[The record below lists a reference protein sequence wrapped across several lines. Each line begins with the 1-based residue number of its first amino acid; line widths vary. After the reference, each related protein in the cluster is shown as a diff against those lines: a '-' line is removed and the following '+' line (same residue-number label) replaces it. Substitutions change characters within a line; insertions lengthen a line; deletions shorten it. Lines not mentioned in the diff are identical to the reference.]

1 MAPDPMNP
9 SVRDETKTSIDTLV
23 DLLKSRGKMELNAI
37 ATALGVDSNLV
48 ESWAKVLENG
58 GLVKIDY
65 EVGKMYLEPLG
76 VSKETIPNIKS
87 KMTAQEQAI
96 EQGISADKISIDKYV
111 SALEN
116 LSGQV
121 SGVEAEYKK
130 RMPEIQQMIGE
141 LNKAYA
147 SVGATEKSID
157 EIKKSAES
165 AYAGL
170 SKRIGELNTSMSSF
184 GGTNSDASIGQSVER
199 LNALRQK
206 AVDTEKTIAEI
217 EKNKNRAFDTIMKSI
232 DSEVK
237 EIRRQIT
244 DANKDIE
251 TQLSANKAEM
261 ESVLKYIQGQNS
273 EAKRLSDQLKGFK
286 GEQESYRK
294 SMETISN
301 EARDK
306 FSRLNDQLEKDIHI
320 IDENSK
326 AMTQKLDSVKGIF
339 GGVNNFDQALKN
351 ARSEID
357 GLRKEAVATKTE
369 IEELAGQLRA
379 FKSMS
384 NLTLDKS
391 MDMMGKLAKQAKASG
406 AKVSGLKDGLADV
419 KKKIDDDSKG
429 L

>member
-1 MAPDPMNP
+1 MNP
-9 SVRDETKTSIDTLV
+9 SFRDETKTSIDTLV
-23 DLLKSRGKMELNAI
+23 ELLKSKGKMELNTI
-37 ATALGVDSNLV
+37 ASTMGVDSNLV

-58 GLVKIDY
+58 GLIKIDY

-76 VSKETIPNIKS
+76 VSRETIPNIKS
-87 KMTAQEQAI
+87 KMTAQEEAI
-96 EQGISADKISIDKYV
+96 EQAISTDKISIDKFV
-111 SALEN
+111 SALDK
-116 LSGQV
+116 LSDQV

-130 RMPEIQQMIGE
+130 RMPEVQQMVAE

-147 SVGATEKSID
+147 SVGNTQKSID
-157 EIKKSAES
+157 DIKKSAEA
-165 AYAGL
+165 AYSGL
-170 SKRIGELNTSMSSF
+170 NKKLGDLNASISSF
-184 GGTNSDASIGQSVER
+184 GGVNSDASIAQSVER

-237 EIRRQIT
+237 EMKRQIG

-251 TQLSANKAEM
+251 AQLNSNKTEM
-261 ESVLKYIQGQNS
+261 ENVLKYIQGQHN

-286 GEQESYRK
+286 GEQDNYRK
-294 SMETISN
+294 SLEKIGSD
-301 EARDK
+301 ARDR
-306 FSRLNDQLEKDIHI
+306 FTRLNDQLQKDIHV
-320 IDENSK
+320 IDEDSK
-326 AMTQKLDSVKGIF
+326 AMTQKLESVKGVF
-339 GGVNNFDQALKN
+339 GGVNSFDQALKN
-351 ARSEID
+351 ARTEIE
-357 GLRKEAVATKTE
+357 GLKKEAAQAKTE

-391 MDMMGKLAKQAKASG
+391 MEMMNKLSKQAKSSS
-406 AKVSGLKDGLADV
+406 AKVSGLKGRLTGV
-419 KKKIDDDSKG
+419 KKKIDEDSKG